1 MDRRAKA
8 EQGAARNSSK
18 TKGGQSESIFASD
31 VVGGL
36 KVSPKTILITSL
48 LFIAS
53 VVILHF
59 IEKLKN

>member
-8 EQGAARNSSK
+8 EQGASRSGSK
-18 TKGGQSESIFASD
+18 GRGGPSESIFASD
-31 VVGGL
+31 VVSGL
-36 KVSPKTILITSL
+36 KISPKTILITSL